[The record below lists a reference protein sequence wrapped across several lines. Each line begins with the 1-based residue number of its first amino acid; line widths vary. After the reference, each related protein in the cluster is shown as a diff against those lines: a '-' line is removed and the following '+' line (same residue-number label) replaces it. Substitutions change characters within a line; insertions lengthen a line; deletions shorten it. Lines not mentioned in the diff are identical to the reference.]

1 MNTVKDEVLG
11 EGRYS
16 DIQEQIQFDDVTIE
30 RCHLVAL
37 RAWDRAGEMAQ
48 WVRAPDCSYE
58 GQKFKS
64 QQPHGGSQPS
74 VMRSDSFF

>member
-37 RAWDRAGEMAQ
+37 RAWDKVEPEKRFTLFTKIIQ
-48 WVRAPDCSYE
+48 RLWRKPLLIFNKD
-58 GQKFKS
+58 
-64 QQPHGGSQPS
+64 
-74 VMRSDSFF
+74 

>member
-37 RAWDRAGEMAQ
+37 RAWDKVEAL
-48 WVRAPDCSYE
+48 W
-58 GQKFKS
+58 KKS
-64 QQPHGGSQPS
+64 ALFT
-74 VMRSDSFF
+74 DYTKL